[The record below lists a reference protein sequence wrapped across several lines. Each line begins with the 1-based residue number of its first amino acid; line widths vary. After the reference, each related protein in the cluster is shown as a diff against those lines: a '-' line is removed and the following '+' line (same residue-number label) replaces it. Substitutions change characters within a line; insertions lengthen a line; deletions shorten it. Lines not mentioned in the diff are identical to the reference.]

1 MASATTSNYLQTNIL
16 NYVLKGAAFTPPS
29 NLYLA
34 LFTTAPALDGTGGTE
49 VSFTGTGYAR
59 VSIASTGSS
68 WSAPSGAG
76 LTYTNINEL
85 TFPVPGST
93 AWGTITYSGL
103 YDAATGGNLMW
114 LCAIG
119 TAKPVS
125 PGDGA
130 PRVLAGQLSISRAS
144 C

>member
-1 MASATTSNYLQTNIL
+1 MASSTTSNYLHTNIL
-16 NYVLKGAAFTPPS
+16 NHVLTGAAFTPAS
-29 NLYLA
+29 TLYLA

-49 VSFTGTGYAR
+49 VSFTGTNYAR
-59 VSIASTGSS
+59 VAISSVSGSWTS
-68 WSAPSGAG
+68 PSGTN
-76 LTYTNINEL
+76 LTYTNVNEL
-85 TFPVPGST
+85 DFPVPGST

-103 YDAATGGNLMW
+103 YDAATGGNLYW

-119 TAKPVS
+119 TAKPVN

-130 PRVLAGQLSISRAS
+130 PRVLAGQLSISRSS